1 MGYKQAF
8 LLSLV
13 LHGAVLIGLL
23 EINLRAPVREEVPIQ
38 LEVVR
43 EKVKRVAEL
52 EQNKPKRSSPGQK
65 VHTGVNVAKLEQN
78 KPRKVKRRK
87 IHKERTVGSAG
98 VERKEERRVKAEL
111 PKDSHLKEK
120 MTEQSKGITEETHGK
135 TVYGEQEET
144 AETPSEEKGTT
155 LDLEAFREMVRD
167 HLLYPPIAR
176 RMGWEGEVLV
186 KVVVREGRV
195 EEVKVE
201 RSSGHTL
208 LDRSA
213 LRAVREAL
221 KEISD
226 INTSFTLIIPVI
238 FRLE

>member
-23 EINLRAPVREEVPIQ
+23 EIDLRAPVREEVPIQ

-52 EQNKPKRSSPGQK
+52 EQNKPKRSSYVQK

-111 PKDSHLKEK
+111 PKDSPLKEK

-186 KVVVREGRV
+186 RVVVREGRV